1 MVGAKMV
8 IVAKMVG
15 AKVFAGARVK
25 STQPCTGS
33 KGVVIFLLTTGIV
46 AEHFSTC
53 EVVERQCVL
62 KWKGHKT

>member
-33 KGVVIFLLTTGIV
+33 KGVVTFLLTTGIV
-46 AEHFSTC
+46 A
-53 EVVERQCVL
+53 
-62 KWKGHKT
+62 